1 MNLWQNNPMPRWIPI
16 FIAASLGVA
25 LGLVY
30 GWKINPVQYTDIT
43 PDVLRIDYR
52 TDYVLMVAEAYRGEG
67 DPALAAQR
75 LAVFG
80 SKPLAN
86 IVEEVY
92 DYARQS
98 TYPAEDLTLI
108 QELML
113 ALQTWQPITG
123 TSQP

>member
-1 MNLWQNNPMPRWIPI
+1 MPRWIPI
-16 FIAASLGVA
+16 LFAALIGLA

-30 GWKINPVQYTDIT
+30 GWRINPVQYTDIT

-52 TDYVLMVAEAYRGEG
+52 TDYVLMVAEAYHAEE

-80 SKPLAN
+80 SEPPALIAG
-86 IVEEVY
+86 EAY

-98 TYPAEDLTLI
+98 TYPVEDLTLI
-108 QELML
+108 QELTV
-113 ALQTWQPITG
+113 ALQAWQPVPG
-123 TSQP
+123 TSLP

>member
-1 MNLWQNNPMPRWIPI
+1 MSRWIPI
-16 FIAASLGVA
+16 LIAALLGLA

-30 GWKINPVQYTDIT
+30 GWRIDPVQYTDIT

-52 TDYVLMVAEAYRGEG
+52 TDYVLMVAEAYHAED

-80 SKPLAN
+80 SEPPAH
-86 IVEEVY
+86 IAEEAY

-108 QELML
+108 QELMV
-113 ALQTWQPITG
+113 ALQAWQPITE
-123 TSQP
+123 TSPP

>member
-1 MNLWQNNPMPRWIPI
+1 MPRWIPI
-16 FIAASLGVA
+16 LFAALIGLA

-30 GWKINPVQYTDIT
+30 GWRINPVQYTDIT

-52 TDYVLMVAEAYRGEG
+52 TDYVLMVAEAYHAEE

-80 SKPLAN
+80 SEPPALIAG
-86 IVEEVY
+86 EAY

-108 QELML
+108 QELTV
-113 ALQTWQPITG
+113 ALQAWQPVPG
-123 TSQP
+123 TSLP